1 LDEKK
6 QNKHPSIRE
15 INFMENKTIKLYLR
29 VLGNV
34 NNTMSSAKKNHNFDL
49 MIQLTQKLNEVTKQ
63 LEELLKIEKS
73 EKFIA

>member
-1 LDEKK
+1 MDEKK

-15 INFMENKTIKLYLR
+15 INFMENKTIKLYLQ

-34 NNTMSSAKKNHNFDL
+34 NNTMSSANENHNFDL

>member
-1 LDEKK
+1 
-6 QNKHPSIRE
+6 
-15 INFMENKTIKLYLR
+15 MENKTIKLYLQ
-29 VLGNV
+29 VLENV
-34 NNTMSSAKKNHNFDL
+34 NNTMSSANENHNFDL

>member
-1 LDEKK
+1 MDEKK

-15 INFMENKTIKLYLR
+15 INFMENKTIKLYLQ
-29 VLGNV
+29 VLKNV
-34 NNTMSSAKKNHNFDL
+34 NNTMNSANENHNFDL

-73 EKFIA
+73 ERFIA

>member
-1 LDEKK
+1 MDEKK

-15 INFMENKTIKLYLR
+15 INFMENKTIKLYLQ
-29 VLGNV
+29 VLKNV
-34 NNTMSSAKKNHNFDL
+34 NNTMSSANENHNFDL

>member
-1 LDEKK
+1 MDEKK

>member
-1 LDEKK
+1 MDEKK

-15 INFMENKTIKLYLR
+15 INFMENKTIKLYLQ
-29 VLGNV
+29 VLENV
-34 NNTMSSAKKNHNFDL
+34 NNTMSSANENHNFDL

>member
-1 LDEKK
+1 
-6 QNKHPSIRE
+6 
-15 INFMENKTIKLYLR
+15 MENKTIKLYLQI
-29 VLGNV
+29 LKNV
-34 NNTMSSAKKNHNFDL
+34 NNTMNSANENHNFDL

>member
-1 LDEKK
+1 
-6 QNKHPSIRE
+6 
-15 INFMENKTIKLYLR
+15 MENKTIKLYLR

>member
-1 LDEKK
+1 
-6 QNKHPSIRE
+6 
-15 INFMENKTIKLYLR
+15 MENKTIKLYLQ
-29 VLGNV
+29 VLKNV
-34 NNTMSSAKKNHNFDL
+34 NNTMSSANENHNFDL